1 MGWDIRFLKFRTEPV
16 VFYLHTFLVLLYV
29 TFREM
34 SVFLCKY
41 VIFID
46 KKRFIKCSETIQS
59 WAPVPGKAAFFN
71 NKNINTLQI
80 EYTFT

>member
-1 MGWDIRFLKFRTEPV
+1 
-16 VFYLHTFLVLLYV
+16 
-29 TFREM
+29 M

-71 NKNINTLQI
+71 NKNINTLQMEI
-80 EYTFT
+80 EYTFTLC